1 VFGGSEPV
9 LFVVAVAFGIGAGL
23 LMAGVLRVQRRLSTR
38 RRVADILDLEQP
50 TEPTVAAEAPR
61 DLRESVQGLAAFA
74 RRHDTALRYPLL
86 IVAFVSGL
94 VGVGTL
100 SFAWIALAALA
111 AAGAYGLGAR
121 LRRQQALEAQALEAI
136 QLLSSGLRAG
146 YSVPQAITLVA
157 RNSPEP
163 TASEFG
169 LASQEIGLGVDLA
182 ESLSR
187 LGKRNA
193 NPDYTLVAIIVG
205 VQHEVGGNLAHILDS
220 VTSTLRERIELR
232 RHVDALTAQQR
243 LSSVVLTLL
252 PFALLTFL
260 FVMDRSFVEP
270 LFSEFIGR
278 ILLVLSAVMVLVGW
292 TVMRSIGRVEA

>member
-1 VFGGSEPV
+1 
-9 LFVVAVAFGIGAGL
+9 
-23 LMAGVLRVQRRLSTR
+23 
-38 RRVADILDLEQP
+38 
-50 TEPTVAAEAPR
+50 
-61 DLRESVQGLAAFA
+61 
-74 RRHDTALRYPLL
+74 
-86 IVAFVSGL
+86 VSGL

-187 LGKRNA
+187 LGQRNA

-220 VTSTLRERIELR
+220 VTTTLRERIELR